1 MVGLAVNI
9 KKKKDLFCYICYICS
24 KLENKNCKHF
34 STECPNF
41 PSAQDKLNQLKLL
54 RYCIRC
60 AISKQK
66 SNECNFE
73 FKKLCFYCKG
83 PHMSFLCLNKAE
95 IKKGEGF
102 STKNIENVKP
112 KNTKMTSN
120 KNANVKYRNNTTNSM
135 VVLDCLNIIFL

>member
-1 MVGLAVNI
+1 
-9 KKKKDLFCYICYICS
+9 
-24 KLENKNCKHF
+24 
-34 STECPNF
+34 
-41 PSAQDKLNQLKLL
+41 
-54 RYCIRC
+54 
-60 AISKQK
+60 
-66 SNECNFE
+66 
-73 FKKLCFYCKG
+73 
-83 PHMSFLCLNKAE
+83 MSFLCLNKAE